1 MAQTRRIALL
11 GTDTDVGKTWV
22 GVRLARHLATNE
34 RTVAAYKPIESGT
47 DWNNGIPADATA
59 YAEATGQS
67 VEQVCPWPLPRPVAP
82 AAELER
88 LGRKITAAD
97 IEANAYIA
105 ESGCSVLL
113 MESAGGVLS
122 PLTPSLNSADL
133 AALFDAEVLLV
144 ARSRLGVLSHVAT
157 CMEALLSRNVRIAAV
172 VLNEHPDDTEVD
184 HDLNAEWLD
193 RMCPGIRVVRVQD
206 DIAPLAEAIRLG

>member
-22 GVRLARHLATNE
+22 GVALARHLVASE

-47 DWNNGIPADATA
+47 DLNDGIPADATA
-59 YAEATGQS
+59 YADATGQPLA
-67 VEQVCPWPLPRPVAP
+67 QVCPWPLPRPVAP
-82 AAELER
+82 AAEIER
-88 LGRKITAAD
+88 LGMKVTAAD
-97 IEANAYIA
+97 IEAKAHTA
-105 ESGCSVLL
+105 ELGCAVLL

-133 AALFDAEVLLV
+133 AGIFDAEAILV
-144 ARSRLGVLSHVAT
+144 ARSRLGVMSHVAT
-157 CMEALLSRNVRIAAV
+157 CVEALLSRNLRVAAI

-193 RMCPGIRVVRVQD
+193 RLCPGIRVVRLQD
-206 DIAPLAEAIRLG
+206 DITPLAKALRLT